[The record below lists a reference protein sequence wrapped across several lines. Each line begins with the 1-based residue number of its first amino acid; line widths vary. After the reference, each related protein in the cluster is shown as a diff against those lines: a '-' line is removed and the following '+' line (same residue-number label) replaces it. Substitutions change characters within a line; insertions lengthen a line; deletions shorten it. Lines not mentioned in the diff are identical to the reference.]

1 MATVSNPIILKITNA
16 GKLNALSPN
25 SGKVQLSV
33 DLTHI
38 AIGSGRYTATG
49 NEIGINSLISKI
61 DTVAGDI
68 DVATNTLHF
77 SATIYANKPTPVYEL
92 GLLDSAGGLFA
103 IAASVSTPLFT
114 IYPNVAFVVA
124 FGISLNE
131 ATSGSVTVTISP
143 NNSLMPAVMQNHLTA
158 PNPHPQYLN
167 NDHLDVS
174 KDPHPQYVTLSRF
187 QLLLDTAFPVG
198 YLHHTHDAVNPKPQF
213 DALLG
218 IATAWRRLAGRII
231 VGIDPADPY
240 IQDVGLTIGQ
250 KGMTSDAGINRP
262 HVYPLH
268 TTNIFERYNPD
279 EVIETVW
286 SVSANKTSIDEGAAI
301 RFTVYANNVPDGQI
315 LRWTIKEGT
324 LNATNND
331 ITAPDKNGTGTVI
344 LKNGA
349 AVVDFVTSPDDNIAE
364 SQKHVRLTIGA
375 PANLSINI
383 PIMDAGRNEIIV
395 HISSSTTSGIV
406 LDEYYKTHSG
416 AYPVSTD
423 KVRFIV
429 DAGVDVIAPSA
440 GVPAMVEGAEWPA
453 GSQIIIEN
461 RGRILGRGGNGG
473 ASAGVNRPSN
483 IQNSFS
489 ISNYLMGTNREI
501 WTMGLKPAI
510 KGGDGGTA
518 VKGSNRLSVDNYGL
532 IAGGGGGG
540 GGTSAYLVNNAD
552 PTHHQVRIDG
562 FGDDL
567 MVWGGFWGLA
577 EAGTGGGA
585 PLGRAKTNFGSPRY
599 IKDIFGERY
608 QSYLPALTD
617 RDMITGI
624 NVIPAQ
630 PKNGVDYKVS
640 VRWHDKYTNVN
651 FPTSPSDGFKPE
663 KVTNIKWNDIYV
675 DGIQKEGTS
684 LYFSHW
690 LPSSTDD
697 KYVLIGSWG
706 FNWSARKEPININ
719 TMNEDGAIFEATDS
733 QSASVDVGGRGG
745 NNGTSLG
752 IIMPTS
758 GEYRQFKPS
767 NVWRFQNVIKKMPSD
782 KNRNTY
788 SAWYGLSDK
797 QSDATKFGVAGYMEA
812 INLKAAQGGA
822 GGNIGENGQAG
833 ATIPKYLVMGGL
845 SMPDLHYR
853 QSLRVI
859 EYDPALFTV
868 DKSVIAEQPA
878 SEGGLAGFVKEG
890 DVVINNFA
898 GGSTKGR

>member
-124 FGISLNE
+124 VGISLNE

-279 EVIETVW
+279 DAIETVW
-286 SVSANKTSIDEGAAI
+286 RVSADKTSIDEGAAI
-301 RFTVYANNVPDGQI
+301 RFTVAANNVADGQI
-315 LRWTIKEGT
+315 LRWTAKEGA
-324 LNATNND
+324 LNDTSND

-344 LKNGA
+344 LKNGT
-349 AVVDFVTSPDDNIAE
+349 AVIDFVTSPDDNIAE

-375 PANLSINI
+375 PANLSINV
-383 PIMDAGRNEIIV
+383 PIMDAGRTESII
-395 HISSSTTSGIV
+395 HITQSTTNGIV
-406 LDEYYKTHSG
+406 LDEYYKQHSG

-423 KVRFIV
+423 KVRFIIN
-429 DAGVDVIAPSA
+429 AGVDIIAANTS
-440 GVPAMVEGAEWPA
+440 VPALLDGSRWPA
-453 GSQIIIEN
+453 GAQVTVEN
-461 RGRILGRGGNGG
+461 RGRILGRGGDGG
-473 ASAGVNRPSN
+473 RGVEWRGSVATQQPDAIVDAAN
-483 IQNSFS
+483 
-489 ISNYLMGTNREI
+489 
-501 WTMGLKPAI
+501 WTVAETGK
-510 KGGDGGTA
+510 DGGTA
-518 VKGSNRLSVDNYGL
+518 VKGSLTIENYGL
-532 IAGGGGGG
+532 IASGGGGGG
-540 GGTSAYLVNNAD
+540 GGGAAVYREFRPFQGDGIFELV
-552 PTHHQVRIDG
+552 
-562 FGDDL
+562 
-567 MVWGGFWGLA
+567 GG
-577 EAGTGGGA
+577 AGSGGGA
-585 PLGRAKTNFGSPRY
+585 PLGARSPNANTIESFYKYYAADGHVPYDYTKENRPMYMMQIDRPTAMSNFSSWYSPAY
-599 IKDIFGERY
+599 PLVTKNIPLKDLAFALK
-608 QSYLPALTD
+608 SPTFYLP
-617 RDMITGI
+617 
-624 NVIPAQ
+624 N
-630 PKNGVDYKVS
+630 Y
-640 VRWHDKYTNVN
+640 H
-651 FPTSPSDGFKPE
+651 SDGVHYNLINHSKNPAAADTTRPFIVQGSTKIWHNYS
-663 KVTNIKWNDIYV
+663 VILRQSS
-675 DGIQKEGTS
+675 DGGILTGGAYGYGGIASDGKNLDGEIVMPNYFQGLDVS
-684 LYFSHW
+684 LNH
-690 LPSSTDD
+690 
-697 KYVLIGSWG
+697 
-706 FNWSARKEPININ
+706 
-719 TMNEDGAIFEATDS
+719 
-733 QSASVDVGGRGG
+733 GG
-745 NNGTSLG
+745 NGGDL
-752 IIMPTS
+752 
-758 GEYRQFKPS
+758 
-767 NVWRFQNVIKKMPSD
+767 
-782 KNRNTY
+782 
-788 SAWYGLSDK
+788 GLSGTTGTTLTAPKINKTVGDN
-797 QSDATKFGVAGYMEA
+797 DGDYNLVFYLTPAG
-812 INLKAAQGGA
+812 
-822 GGNIGENGQAG
+822 NGQAG
-833 ATIPKYLVMGGL
+833 FI
-845 SMPDLHYR
+845 
-853 QSLRVI
+853 
-859 EYDPALFTV
+859 
-868 DKSVIAEQPA
+868 
-878 SEGGLAGFVKEG
+878 KEG
-890 DVVINNFA
+890 AVVINNFA